1 MLLLDGALALMIVL
15 TGTAMLGVHH
25 LLLLLAGV
33 AAGAIA
39 LLVTYGHVVLRRPAP
54 RREPARVGGS
64 LDVVPAEPLAVA
76 PMDGRTATSVV
87 LGAMG
92 LFLFNAV
99 FGAFAIGLGLASLRR
114 GAPGRWARPGAV
126 AGIVLGVADY
136 LVLLLLVATRLSGD
150 GFHWS

>member
-15 TGTAMLGVHH
+15 TGTAMLGAHH

-33 AAGAIA
+33 AAGIIA
-39 LLVTYGHVVLRRPAP
+39 LLITYGHVVRRRRDP
-54 RREPARVGGS
+54 RREPARVGGP

-76 PMDGRTATSVV
+76 PMDGRTATSVI

-92 LFLFNAV
+92 LFVFNAV
-99 FGAFAIGLGLASLRR
+99 FGAFALGLGLATLRR
-114 GAPGRWARPGAV
+114 GAPGRWARPGAI
-126 AGIVLGVADY
+126 AGVLLGVADY
-136 LVLLLLVATRLSGD
+136 VVLLLMIATRLTGA